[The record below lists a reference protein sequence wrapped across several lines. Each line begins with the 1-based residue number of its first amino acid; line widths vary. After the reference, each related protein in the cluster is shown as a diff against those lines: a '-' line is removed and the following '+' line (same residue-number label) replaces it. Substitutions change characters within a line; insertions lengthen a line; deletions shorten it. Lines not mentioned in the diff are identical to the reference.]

1 MKIEDW
7 SDTSTRQGMPEIAGK
22 PPNPSKRQGKEPT
35 GFSGSMARPTG

>member
-22 PPNPSKRQGKEPT
+22 PPNARKRQGRKPT
-35 GFSGSMARPTG
+35 GFSGSTALPTG